1 MSIEQKAIVDNA
13 LQNANL
19 SISSVA
25 GSGKTTTCLHICSQ
39 LSKKRVLLL
48 TYNSRLKI
56 ESREKVK
63 LLGLRNVEV
72 HSYHAFCVKYYY
84 DKGHRDDGI
93 QKVISDNFPSKKP
106 FSFDLIILD
115 EQQDMT
121 HLFYKFAIKIMN
133 DNHVKDIQICS
144 FGDIYQNIY
153 TYAGSDAR
161 YLIYAN
167 KIFGKNSKNPWKTLN
182 ISTSYR
188 VTRQIA
194 NFINTNMLKS
204 ERLKAIK
211 NGPNVKYVIMDAF
224 TDSYV
229 YDEVMKYLKMDYLP
243 DDIFVLGASLKKG
256 KKDSPIC
263 LLENKLVY
271 SNIPCHVSLSDDAKI
286 DDDVIKGKVCF
297 ASFHQV
303 KGMER
308 KICIV
313 YGFDESYF
321 NYYAKD
327 YPRDV
332 CPNVLYVA
340 LTRASDR
347 LLLVHDYNNNYLS
360 FTDRDIIKTTSDVV
374 IRKKFVGS
382 YKPSSNSLSVA
393 VRDLIKNLSNDT
405 LNYLFNYVKYE
416 IINPPNKPQIQ
427 LQSKVTTKNDLFE
440 DVSDINGLAIPAIY
454 EYKNTKSISML
465 EQIVKSLHGYHQ
477 IGINEDIRLPD
488 THRKAILDIY
498 AKYKGGVTRNSE
510 VLYISNVYN
519 SLLTGFIGKRE
530 QINKYDWLA
539 QKPLED
545 ALEILK
551 KIISTNAQ
559 YEKRISVGV
568 NNKIVVGTIDC
579 IDNNTIWELKCVSG
593 LSREHILQLV
603 LYSYLNEKHMM
614 YERDIREIDE
624 MKKYTEDLE
633 NKKVGELT
641 KMCKIY
647 EIDLHKQFDVTLSN
661 SKKVK
666 KNKAELVM
674 SLIDFKQLDIE
685 RDIITKNKSVYKLL
699 NILSNEI
706 IEVKYDEDYQII
718 IEFLLNKN
726 AQTKKDTDDEF
737 IRKCLSIVKSTEVDH
752 NNNDN
757 NGDND
762 NSQEEVIEGYCFV

>member
-1 MSIEQKAIVDNA
+1 
-13 LQNANL
+13 
-19 SISSVA
+19 
-25 GSGKTTTCLHICSQ
+25 
-39 LSKKRVLLL
+39 
-48 TYNSRLKI
+48 
-56 ESREKVK
+56 
-63 LLGLRNVEV
+63 
-72 HSYHAFCVKYYY
+72 
-84 DKGHRDDGI
+84 
-93 QKVISDNFPSKKP
+93 
-106 FSFDLIILD
+106 
-115 EQQDMT
+115 
-121 HLFYKFAIKIMN
+121 
-133 DNHVKDIQICS
+133 
-144 FGDIYQNIY
+144 
-153 TYAGSDAR
+153 
-161 YLIYAN
+161 
-167 KIFGKNSKNPWKTLN
+167 
-182 ISTSYR
+182 
-188 VTRQIA
+188 
-194 NFINTNMLKS
+194 
-204 ERLKAIK
+204 
-211 NGPNVKYVIMDAF
+211 
-224 TDSYV
+224 
-229 YDEVMKYLKMDYLP
+229 
-243 DDIFVLGASLKKG
+243 
-256 KKDSPIC
+256 
-263 LLENKLVY
+263 
-271 SNIPCHVSLSDDAKI
+271 
-286 DDDVIKGKVCF
+286 
-297 ASFHQV
+297 
-303 KGMER
+303 
-308 KICIV
+308 
-313 YGFDESYF
+313 
-321 NYYAKD
+321 
-327 YPRDV
+327 
-332 CPNVLYVA
+332 
-340 LTRASDR
+340 
-347 LLLVHDYNNNYLS
+347 
-360 FTDRDIIKTTSDVV
+360 
-374 IRKKFVGS
+374 
-382 YKPSSNSLSVA
+382 
-393 VRDLIKNLSNDT
+393 
-405 LNYLFNYVKYE
+405 
-416 IINPPNKPQIQ
+416 
-427 LQSKVTTKNDLFE
+427 
-440 DVSDINGLAIPAIY
+440 
-454 EYKNTKSISML
+454 
-465 EQIVKSLHGYHQ
+465 
-477 IGINEDIRLPD
+477 
-488 THRKAILDIY
+488 
-498 AKYKGGVTRNSE
+498 
-510 VLYISNVYN
+510 
-519 SLLTGFIGKRE
+519 LTGFIGKRE